1 MNYAG
6 LQTSIANW
14 GARSDSAVSDEIPN
28 FIAFATDSFNH
39 GIPMANIA
47 PLRVRE
53 ILVGPSTITNTSGI
67 ASLPS
72 DFLQVKDATS
82 LASINRP
89 LSYITTGFV
98 GQAYPD
104 SAAGLSNSFTIIG
117 SNLYSYP
124 TNSTS
129 IGLTYYQKIPT
140 LSDSVTSNWLLAKLP
155 NLYLHASLYHL
166 GLFTKDN
173 ELIQR
178 SSALVANM
186 IDGLNMTDELA
197 LYSKAGGTMGML
209 TP

>member
-1 MNYAG
+1 MDYAG

-14 GARSDSAVSDEIPN
+14 AARSDGAISDEIPN

-53 ILVGPSTITNTSGI
+53 MLTGPYTNTITSGVGT
-67 ASLPS
+67 LPN
-72 DFLQVKDATS
+72 DFLQVKDAVS

-89 LSYITTGFV
+89 LSYITTGYV

-104 SAAGLSNSFTIIG
+104 SAAGLSNSYTIIG
-117 SNLYSYP
+117 NSIYVYP

-129 IGLTYYQKIPT
+129 VGLTYYQKIPA
-140 LSDSVTSNWLLAKLP
+140 LSNSVTSNWLLAKLP
-155 NLYLHASLYHL
+155 SLYLHASLYHL

-197 LYSKAGGTMGML
+197 LYSKAGATMGMF